1 MTHSLMRLTWHGKPQ
16 RLCSQLPV
24 AGNGTIATDCNAK
37 IQINTEV
44 VFFPQQCHQFCAP
57 AQSAVLNQSKLTVSN
72 DLVRMSTHPP
82 AYNTSDEIN
91 DLPHQNP
98 GVSQTKV
105 HHRKILRVQTLQKVF
120 NSPMVQKILMIHC
133 MGISGYC
140 CSYYTFCEDGLHTCC
155 LASHQGWR
163 KPLSGK
169 YNSQSFTTYLLFHA
183 LPCRGC
189 SLLIWDQCQALKN
202 STSS

>member
-1 MTHSLMRLTWHGKPQ
+1 MRLTWHGKPQ

-82 AYNTSDEIN
+82 TYNTSDKIN
-91 DLPHQNP
+91 GLPHQNP
-98 GVSQTKV
+98 GIGQTKV

-120 NSPMVQKILMIHC
+120 NSPMVQK
-133 MGISGYC
+133 
-140 CSYYTFCEDGLHTCC
+140 F
-155 LASHQGWR
+155 
-163 KPLSGK
+163 K
-169 YNSQSFTTYLLFHA
+169 
-183 LPCRGC
+183 
-189 SLLIWDQCQALKN
+189 
-202 STSS
+202 